1 MRPGYFSRLRLLL
14 PTAFLLAALQG
25 AACAGSS
32 SAGAPAQAPASSR
45 QTQLDSVVKPTM
57 PVRAM
62 TLEAPQLMARQTG
75 DPKPAGAAAQ
85 QPGGTAWGTGGSVG
99 WMEPDALDRTPPPA
113 AALAQQPAKHHEVF
127 GFAPYWTL
135 PDQQSFDVSNLSTI
149 AYFGVDVTADGSL
162 VQDGA
167 GWSGFQSQSLI
178 DLVARAHASHTRVVL
193 VAKSFDPG
201 VLHALSSDPR
211 AADKLAGQLVQA
223 IRWKGMDGVNLD
235 FEGGSGADR
244 AGFTAFVTRLSQT
257 LHAADPHWQ
266 VTLDTYASAALD
278 AAGMI
283 NVAALAPAVDG
294 FFVMAYDMNSSSA
307 PSPTAPLNG
316 RDWNDTRAMTSYLA
330 VVPGA
335 KVLLGIPFYGYQWP
349 TSDGSPQAQALGGA
363 RAVSYSQL
371 AGARPAVQWDSTSS
385 VPWTAYQDNSGQ
397 WWQAYF
403 DDPQSVALKADL
415 ADHLGLA
422 GVGVW
427 ALGMEGGDREMMA
440 ALIGLS
446 PAFKDPLA
454 PAGIARGGAPVFPQ
468 TPATHSSTPAGLPP
482 PRPTTTTTVGHP
494 STAAAPAPAAAPAA
508 APRTPSG
515 AAPPPPAQ
523 APPPVQA
530 GPRPTPTPTPV
541 PTPTPTPQPPAPPPP
556 TAQPPPPPQPIRVE
570 AESLPLAA
578 SPATTAPHTVQQG
591 PLWSGGAQ
599 LLIQP
604 TAPGQQVSLQLYVP
618 TAGSYQLLVDP
629 SFGPRYGSWTVLV
642 DGRPVG
648 ACNGY
653 AAAPASPPTPT
664 AMGSLSLSAGTHSLT
679 FVVTGKD
686 PRSTGYLAGIDYI
699 QLVP

>member
-1 MRPGYFSRLRLLL
+1 MRPGYCIRVWLLL
-14 PTAFLLAALQG
+14 PPALLLAALQG

-32 SAGAPAQAPASSR
+32 GAGPPANVPVSAR
-45 QTQLDSVVKPTM
+45 QTQLDSVVRPTT

-62 TLEAPQLMARQTG
+62 TLEAPQLMAHQTG
-75 DPKPAGAAAQ
+75 QPQPGAQTPSASGAGGAA
-85 QPGGTAWGTGGSVG
+85 G

-113 AALAQQPAKHHEVF
+113 AVQAQQPARHHEVF

-167 GWSGFQSQSLI
+167 GWSGFQSQPLM

-193 VAKSFDPG
+193 TAKSFDPA
-201 VLHALSSDPR
+201 VLHALSSNPA

-235 FEGGSGADR
+235 FEGGGGADR
-244 AGFTAFVTRLSQT
+244 AGFTAFVTRVSQAV
-257 LHAADPHWQ
+257 HAADPHWQ

-330 VVPGA
+330 VVPGP
-335 KVLLGIPFYGYQWP
+335 KVILGIPFYGYQWP
-349 TSDGSPQAQALGGA
+349 TSDGSSQARALGGA
-363 RAVSYSQL
+363 HAVSYSQL
-371 AGARPAVQWDSTSS
+371 AGARPAVQWDSASS

-427 ALGMEGGDREMMA
+427 ALGMEGGDHEMMA

-454 PAGIARGGAPVFPQ
+454 PTGIARGGAPVFPR
-468 TPATHSSTPAGLPP
+468 TPATSSSTPAGLPP
-482 PRPTTTTTVGHP
+482 PRPTTPTSGHP

-508 APRTPSG
+508 APRTPPG

-530 GPRPTPTPTPV
+530 GPKPTPTPTPV
-541 PTPTPTPQPPAPPPP
+541 PTPTPQPPAPPPP
-556 TAQPPPPPQPIRVE
+556 TAQPPPPTAQPPPQPIRLE
-570 AESLPLAA
+570 GESMALAA
-578 SPATTAPHTVQQG
+578 SPPTTAPHSVQQG
-591 PLWSGGAQ
+591 ALWSGGGQ

-604 TAPGQQVSLQLYVP
+604 TAPGQQVSLQLQVP
-618 TAGSYQLLVDP
+618 TAGNYQLQVDP
-629 SFGPRYGSWTVLV
+629 SFGPRNGSWTVLV
-642 DGRPVG
+642 DGRPLG
-648 ACNGY
+648 TCNAY
-653 AAAPASPPTPT
+653 AATPASPSMPT
-664 AMGSLSLSAGTHSLT
+664 AMGQVSLAAGTHSLT

-686 PRSTGYLAGIDYI
+686 PRSTGYQAGIDYI
-699 QLVP
+699 QLVAS

>member
-1 MRPGYFSRLRLLL
+1 MRLGYCIRLRLLL
-14 PTAFLLAALQG
+14 PPALLLAALQG

-32 SAGAPAQAPASSR
+32 GAGAPANVPASTR
-45 QTQLDSVVKPTM
+45 QTQLESVVRPTT

-62 TLEAPQLMARQTG
+62 TLEAPQLMARQAG
-75 DPKPAGAAAQ
+75 EPQPAGPQTPSGTAAA
-85 QPGGTAWGTGGSVG
+85 SVG

-113 AALAQQPAKHHEVF
+113 AVLAQQQAKHHEVF

-149 AYFGVDVTADGSL
+149 AYFGIDVTADGSL
-162 VQDGA
+162 VQEGA
-167 GWSGFQSQSLI
+167 GWSGFQSQSLM
-178 DLVARAHASHTRVVL
+178 DLLARAHASHTRVVL
-193 VAKSFDPG
+193 VAKSFDPA
-201 VLHALSSDPR
+201 VLHALSSDPK
-211 AADKLAGQLVQA
+211 AADKLSGQLVQA

-235 FEGGSGADR
+235 FEGGGGADR
-244 AGFTAFVTRLSQT
+244 AGFTAFVTRLSQA
-257 LHAADPHWQ
+257 LHAADSHWQ
-266 VTLDTYASAALD
+266 VTVDTYASAALD

-283 NVAALAPAVDG
+283 NVAAIAPAVDG

-330 VVPGA
+330 VVPGP
-335 KVLLGIPFYGYQWP
+335 KVILGIPFYGYQWP
-349 TSDGSPQAQALGGA
+349 TSDGSPQARTVGGA

-385 VPWTAYQDNSGQ
+385 VPWTAYQDGSGQ

-454 PAGIARGGAPVFPQ
+454 PAGIARGGAPVFPR
-468 TPATHSSTPAGLPP
+468 TPATHSSSPAGLPP
-482 PRPTTTTTVGHP
+482 PRPTTSTSSHP
-494 STAAAPAPAAAPAA
+494 STAGAPAPAAAPRVPQAA
-508 APRTPSG
+508 APPQATQ
-515 AAPPPPAQ
+515 AAPPPPPP
-523 APPPVQA
+523 APK
-530 GPRPTPTPTPV
+530 PTPTPTSV
-541 PTPTPTPQPPAPPPP
+541 PTATPTPQPPPPP
-556 TAQPPPPPQPIRVE
+556 AVQPPPPPQPIRAE

-578 SPATTAPHTVQQG
+578 SPPTTAPHTVQQG
-591 PLWSGGAQ
+591 GLWSGGGQ

-604 TAPGQQVSLQLYVP
+604 TAPGQQVSLQLQVP

-642 DGRPVG
+642 DGRPLG
-648 ACNGY
+648 ACNAY
-653 AAAPASPPTPT
+653 APAPASPTTPT
-664 AMGSLSLSAGTHSLT
+664 GMGRISLTAGTHSLT